1 MQKIHISIHD
11 RIAGAEHGICAVQD
25 NADYL
30 VEFSFDAEWE
40 SLNAKRAVFVWQEG
54 DGTVAEFVSI
64 AGNIALMPKISGSPY
79 VLIGVTAGDGISST
93 AVKIPCIPSVIT
105 HAGRGE

>member
-11 RIAGAEHGICAVQD
+11 RIAVAENGICAVQD

-30 VEFSFDAEWE
+30 AEFSFDAEWE
-40 SLNAKRAVFVWQEG
+40 AFPEKRAVFVWQEG
-54 DGTVAEFVSI
+54 EDTVAEFVGI
-64 AGNIALMPKISGSPY
+64 TQHTALMPKISGSSY
-79 VLIGVTAGDGISST
+79 VLIGVTAGEGISST

-105 HAGRGE
+105 HAGRGG